1 MYKLYGS
8 KGAGSVC
15 VQILLEEAKAPYKM
29 VWVEDVKAPDFLK
42 VNPNGKVPAL
52 QLPGGQIIYESA
64 AMMAFLAETL
74 PAARMT
80 PKIGT
85 AEHALMLQWLVLL
98 SAGTY
103 ESILRYFYSERYGE
117 AVSVKSRASEEIDR
131 LYGVMET
138 ELAQKGPYLCGKQ
151 ISAADVYLT
160 MLASWYEPDT
170 TALGKKFP
178 RILAVY
184 NTVAARPSWKTVQA
198 ANAN

>member
-15 VQILLEEAKAPYKM
+15 VQFLLEEAKAPYEM
-29 VWVEDVKAPDFLK
+29 IWVEDVKAPDFLK

-52 QLPGGQIIYESA
+52 QLPAGQIIYESA
-64 AMMAFLAETL
+64 AMMAFLAEAL

-103 ESILRYFYSERYGE
+103 ESILRYFYPERYGE

-138 ELAQKGPYLCGKQ
+138 ELAKKGPYLCGKQ

-178 RILAVY
+178 GILAIY
-184 NTVAARPSWKTVQA
+184 NTVVARPSWKTVQA